1 MSVLGVASIAPA
13 FPGITSA
20 LGVPKSDA
28 AWLISMFTIPGLLF
42 TPVTGM
48 LSDRYGRRRI
58 LIPCLFLFGI
68 AGGACFFAPD
78 FRTLLLFRFL
88 QGAGSAPLNSLNVTL
103 IGDFFKGEE
112 RSAAMGYNASIIG
125 VGTAGY
131 PALGGLI
138 AMAGWNYPFLLAL
151 AAIPIGIWAL
161 LSLGEGRETA
171 PGKGACKNRSSPPLL
186 TSLLKG
192 STPVLLLT
200 SMMTFVILYGGFLT
214 FLPFYLAGTY
224 GATPFTIGLV
234 SASMSLSS
242 AIVSSR
248 AGRLFQRAGGRI
260 LLTAAFVFYA
270 SALVFILKVPAYAGM
285 FIPAMLFGIG
295 QGINIPTLLTMLT
308 NNSPEENRAMFL
320 SINSMSLRLGQTIGP
335 LIFGIIFAC
344 LGIRAVFTTGA
355 IMAAVMAMVLVFA
368 LKDKHVDR
376 ESLVGRT

>member
-13 FPGITSA
+13 FPGITNA

-78 FRTLLLFRFL
+78 FRTLLFFRFL

-131 PALGGLI
+131 PALGGLL
-138 AMAGWNYPFLLAL
+138 AMIGWNYPFLLAL

-161 LSLGEGRETA
+161 LSLKEGRETSQRN
-171 PGKGACKNRSSPPLL
+171 GARKDRSSSPLL

-192 STPVLLLT
+192 GTPVLLLT

-224 GATPFTIGLV
+224 AATPLTIGLV
-234 SASMSLSS
+234 SASMSLTS
-242 AIVSSR
+242 AVVSSR
-248 AGRLFQRAGGRI
+248 SGRLFQRAGGRI
-260 LLTAAFVFYA
+260 LLTTAFVFYA
-270 SALVFILKVPAYAGM
+270 SALVFILKVPAYTGM
-285 FIPAMLFGIG
+285 FIPAMLFGVG

-308 NNSPEENRAMFL
+308 NNSPEEDRAMFL
-320 SINSMSLRLGQTIGP
+320 SINSMSLRLGQTLGP
-335 LIFGIIFAC
+335 LIFGIIFAY

-355 IMAAVMAMVLVFA
+355 IMAAVMAVMIFVF
-368 LKDKHVDR
+368 LSEKRVNRK
-376 ESLVGRT
+376 T